1 MKKRIF
7 EKLEG
12 ESIEDKFASIGLN
25 TGDKVDFRELK
36 KIDEQYNIDVILYF
50 EEEIAKN
57 STYEADLKKYAGVPE
72 YERPFVKL
80 KSFLR
85 FISECDPEFE
95 PRLDMFPLMADI
107 IKLGEH
113 GGEGA
118 GKKKVMAKVL
128 LPFYN
133 ELDDWSGE

>member
-1 MKKRIF
+1 MCKKPAQKWLGFNMKKLMF

-12 ESIEDKFASIGLN
+12 ESIEDKFATIGLN

-36 KIDEQYNIDVILYF
+36 N
-50 EEEIAKN
+50 
-57 STYEADLKKYAGVPE
+57 EADLKKYAGVPE

-95 PRLDMFPLMADI
+95 PRLDMFPLIADI

-113 GGEGA
+113 EGEGA
-118 GKKKVMAKVL
+118 GEKKVMVKVL

-133 ELDDWSGE
+133 ELDDWSAE

>member
-1 MKKRIF
+1 MKKRMF

-12 ESIEDKFASIGLN
+12 ESLEDKFASIGLN
-25 TGDKVDFRELK
+25 TEDKVDFRELK
-36 KIDEQYNIDVILYF
+36 KINELYNIDVVLYF

-80 KSFLR
+80 KSFMR

-95 PRLDMFPLMADI
+95 PRLDIFPLMADI

-118 GKKKVMAKVL
+118 GKKKVMVKVL

-133 ELDDWSGE
+133 ELDDWSAE

>member
-12 ESIEDKFASIGLN
+12 ESIEDKFSSIGLN

-107 IKLGEH
+107 IKMGEH

-118 GKKKVMAKVL
+118 GKKKVMVKVL
-128 LPFYN
+128 LPFSN
-133 ELDDWSGE
+133 ELDDWSAE